1 MLGQKHLYCG
11 FEQTTAES
19 TPVPRTSQG
28 LCNFRVS
35 VQPVKNIDP
44 PLDKFYIGGK
54 PGYYIRDR
62 GRQEFDFRLPRAT
75 SSEGRS
81 VTDHG
86 PLRTSVS
93 GSTPPARQDRRQRAS
108 GTPKHDIGPESSSG
122 CSALDKTT

>member
-1 MLGQKHLYCG
+1 MGPRTLGPPMLGQKHLYCG
-11 FEQTTAES
+11 FRQTTPES

-44 PLDKFYIGGK
+44 PWTSSTLVENQR
-54 PGYYIRDR
+54 YYIRDR

-93 GSTPPARQDRRQRAS
+93 GSTPPARQDRRQRAL
-108 GTPKHDIGPESSSG
+108 GTPKHDILGLG
-122 CSALDKTT
+122 V